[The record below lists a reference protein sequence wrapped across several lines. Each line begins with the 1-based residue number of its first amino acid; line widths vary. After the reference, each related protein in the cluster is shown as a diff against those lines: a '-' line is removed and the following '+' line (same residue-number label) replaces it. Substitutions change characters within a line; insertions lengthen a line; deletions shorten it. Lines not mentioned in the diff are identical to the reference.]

1 MTQDYSQSYGQK
13 LYFQLVRPSAIDL
26 SKLALGSLGTGKFMD
41 ISTLMPNANTVKR
54 FGTGDTFKI
63 FSGAP
68 KTVTNAALATNEVTL
83 TFAAAHGFTV
93 GQSIVV
99 SDLPAPFVSVNGT
112 YTVKAATT
120 TSPHTIT
127 FDKTGTNIPSAAVA
141 SGTVLSGVLA
151 LDGTDPPIRML
162 GLTNLQPNEGENE
175 ESTVTYDDEAQ
186 GFDSSMATSKTHTV
200 AVAGIV
206 RFKDAA
212 YKLMRIASMYSVKE
226 QLMIKWVLTAPNGEK
241 EDTYGY
247 GRFTGYQPENAAGTI
262 VKFQQNIR
270 TYGPAELEF

>member
-54 FGTGDTFKI
+54 FGSGDTFKI

-68 KTVTNAALATNEVTL
+68 KTVTNAALATNEATL

-93 GQSIVV
+93 GQSILV
-99 SDLPAPFVSVNGT
+99 SDLPAPFASLNGT

-226 QLMIKWVLTAPNGEK
+226 SLMIKWVLTAPNGEK

-247 GRFTGYQPENAAGTI
+247 GRFTGYQPENAAGVI

>member
-1 MTQDYSQSYGQK
+1 
-13 LYFQLVRPSAIDL
+13 
-26 SKLALGSLGTGKFMD
+26 
-41 ISTLMPNANTVKR
+41 
-54 FGTGDTFKI
+54 
-63 FSGAP
+63 
-68 KTVTNAALATNEVTL
+68 
-83 TFAAAHGFTV
+83 
-93 GQSIVV
+93 
-99 SDLPAPFVSVNGT
+99 
-112 YTVKAATT
+112 
-120 TSPHTIT
+120 
-127 FDKTGTNIPSAAVA
+127 
-141 SGTVLSGVLA
+141 VLSGVLA

-226 QLMIKWVLTAPNGEK
+226 SLMIKWVLTAPNGEK

-247 GRFTGYQPENAAGTI
+247 GRFTGYQPENAAGVI